1 MKKHLALVVLALTG
15 AATLAYGQG
24 NPLAGLRDAAKNAE
38 KNREEK
44 KNQTPKQGQGAA
56 EEALKNVYGN
66 TAQVKITGEHEIN
79 GTKVYTAEVSNPTGQ
94 STATATEYGDVIEAG
109 RPAANNTLPQPVR
122 EVTQDLFKA
131 PPADVDFVD
140 RNCYYVT
147 ITSGGHF
154 ARLAID
160 AAGRIIGLKSPNQLH
175 ADAPRNEPSASGQQR
190 QQIEKLV
197 HERLPEAKVTD
208 VKPALHD
215 PGYYEVFYSSR
226 EGNGGYIIINPSNDV
241 AMYYLPLARNELP
254 KAVQHTID
262 TVLKGEQIKSTGA
275 AHERIYR
282 VTENVGTD
290 QITFR
295 VHSNG
300 DVENVT
306 EKTERAV
313 TAGHRTGK

>member
-44 KNQTPKQGQGAA
+44 KSQPAKQGQAAA
-56 EEALKNVYGN
+56 EEVLKNYYGA

-79 GTKVYTAEVSNPTGQ
+79 GVKVYTADVTNPTGQ
-94 STATATEYGDVIEAG
+94 STATATEFGDVIEAG
-109 RPAANNTLPQPVR
+109 RPAANNTLPQAVR

-140 RNCYYVT
+140 RHCFYVT
-147 ITSGGHF
+147 IASGGHNS
-154 ARLAID
+154 RLAID

-175 ADAPRNEPSASGQQR
+175 EDAPGNEQSASGQQR

-197 HERLPEAKVTD
+197 HDRLPEAKVTD
-208 VKPALHD
+208 IKPALHD
-215 PGYYEVFYSSR
+215 PGYYEAFYTSR
-226 EGNGGYIIINPSNDV
+226 DGRGYIIINPSNDV
-241 AMYYLPLARNELP
+241 AMYYLPLARTELP
-254 KAVQHTID
+254 KAVQRTID
-262 TVLKGEQIKSTGA
+262 TVLKGEQIKTTGA

-282 VTENVGTD
+282 VTENVGAD

-300 DVENVT
+300 DVEDIS
-306 EKTERAV
+306 EKAERAI